1 LTIWDI
7 TTVLSPFCIR
17 SFFLFRAIAFWWFSL
32 SHTLFLSFAFA
43 NGSRELF
50 VRRSLNIV
58 SALVLSF
65 SFILLCDTEL
75 LFFFCFS
82 QFSFLCCV
90 RDKKKRFREQK
101 MRNWCHVFAL
111 HFVWQLWRSFV
122 FFLEKFFFT
131 HFPQI
136 FSFRSE
142 CIVCAVCPLC
152 DKSFHFFCFFCFLFF
167 FFFVSDVCT
176 STGSWKF
183 LKKTNCFMFHKSKNA
198 KFWMRQLNV
207 LALKAR
213 ERIRLWALRI
223 QQLAIVLKEKKSLLP
238 RLIRVV
244 ARFFFGFYSF
254 LLSVDSRLMINDV
267 LTFFV
272 VLFLQRVF
280 LCWNNSTERIDSLLV
295 CKVLCF
301 SC

>member
-1 LTIWDI
+1 MIL
-7 TTVLSPFCIR
+7 VVSHFV
-17 SFFLFRAIAFWWFSL
+17 SFFCVCKWFSRIVCKAKFEL
-32 SHTLFLSFAFA
+32 CVCARS
-43 NGSRELF
+43 ELF
-50 VRRSLNIV
+50 VHTFVWHGAFVFFVSLIFLFCVAFVTKKRDLENKRCEIDATFLLCTLCDSSDV
-58 SALVLSF
+58 HSF
-65 SFILLCDTEL
+65 SF
-75 LFFFCFS
+75 
-82 QFSFLCCV
+82 
-90 RDKKKRFREQK
+90 
-101 MRNWCHVFAL
+101 
-111 HFVWQLWRSFV
+111 WRSFS
-122 FFLEKFFFT
+122 LHTSHKFFHLEANVSFVPFALCVT
-131 HFPQI
+131 NRFI
-136 FSFRSE
+136 FFVSFVFYS
-142 CIVCAVCPLC
+142 
-152 DKSFHFFCFFCFLFF
+152 

-183 LKKTNCFMFHKSKNA
+183 LKKSNCFVFHKSKNA

-207 LALKAR
+207 FTLKAR

>member
-1 LTIWDI
+1 
-7 TTVLSPFCIR
+7 
-17 SFFLFRAIAFWWFSL
+17 
-32 SHTLFLSFAFA
+32 
-43 NGSRELF
+43 
-50 VRRSLNIV
+50 
-58 SALVLSF
+58 
-65 SFILLCDTEL
+65 
-75 LFFFCFS
+75 
-82 QFSFLCCV
+82 
-90 RDKKKRFREQK
+90 

-152 DKSFHFFCFFCFLFF
+152 DKSFHFFLFLLSSILFFLFRMF
-167 FFFVSDVCT
+167 ALVKKLIVSEEKQLLYV
-176 STGSWKF
+176 SWEGGCQVLNETAQSFSFESKRDDQIVNYENSAMSDCSKG
-183 LKKTNCFMFHKSKNA
+183 KKEFASKTHS
-198 KFWMRQLNV
+198 RC
-207 LALKAR
+207 
-213 ERIRLWALRI
+213 
-223 QQLAIVLKEKKSLLP
+223 S
-238 RLIRVV
+238 
-244 ARFFFGFYSF
+244 RFFFGFYSF